1 MLVHRHDPPDRFVVG
16 TVGEPGARTF
26 FLQARTGRLVTSVS
40 LEKQQVSILAE
51 RIGVLLDELK
61 RTGDVADDSPAGA
74 DADPLDQPLVEE
86 FRVGTMTLSWDAD
99 DQRVVIEAFPVG
111 DEDAADPA
119 TTDDG
124 LAETTA
130 DPALDP
136 IPEPLPEAVTDQLTD
151 ELVDELVDELAAEL
165 PSTERLGVPDPDA
178 APDSGTGEAFESSAS
193 EVFLVRLA
201 PPAARG
207 FASRAETVV
216 SAGRPPCPFCGQP
229 LDPEGHLCPRANGFK
244 RVAQ

>member
-51 RIGVLLDELK
+51 RIVVLLDELQ
-61 RTGDVADDSPAGA
+61 RSGDVTDDGVLNA

-86 FRVGTMTLSWDAD
+86 FRVGTMTLSWDTE
-99 DQRVVIEAFPVG
+99 DQRIVIEAFPVG
-111 DEDAADPA
+111 EEEPGAGDPDA
-119 TTDDG
+119 
-124 LAETTA
+124 
-130 DPALDP
+130 
-136 IPEPLPEAVTDQLTD
+136 
-151 ELVDELVDELAAEL
+151 
-165 PSTERLGVPDPDA
+165 VPDPDA
-178 APDSGTGEAFESSAS
+178 GTGEAESSAT
-193 EVFLVRLA
+193 EVFVVRLP

-244 RVAQ
+244 RVTQSP